1 MKHHKLYTDFVIA
14 QRKTD
19 ATRVHKFEEN
29 IAAISVSEV
38 ATKCGEWLRLKVRV
52 DGLTPAISRDILVK
66 PEVSMQGLH
75 HHILCPALGWK
86 SYSHHYAFRKSRKI
100 EDCCDAT
107 CNHEIWVG
115 PKKGSPNDSMFQP
128 LYIGGCMADDR
139 KIELG
144 QLFALNDNINNDKL
158 LIQWVYDFGDWWSHN
173 IHLSKYD
180 GTVPS
185 GATVAPLIGGEGGG
199 IPEDAGGI
207 LQYCKIMLQLT
218 GKGDVN
224 QERNEGLQT
233 QIDPSSELW
242 WDLFNKEFRRKTN
255 GFHFWA
261 NPLKFDLSQTRAN
274 LHTELRRP
282 KPKNGTVLLGSYTRD
297 ITTGLIFTG
306 NNMSTVAMPRKP
318 TDVCAYCGVTVALK
332 KCSGRLRYCPCKIS
346 FCR

>member
-1 MKHHKLYTDFVIA
+1 MLSRARSAFPGEELDNDDNGRNLMKHHKLYTDFVIA

-38 ATKCGEWLRLKVRV
+38 ATKCGEWLRLRVRV

-75 HHILCPALGWK
+75 HHILCPVLGWK
-86 SYSHHYAFRKSRKI
+86 SYSHHYAFRRSRKI

-144 QLFALNDNINNDKL
+144 QLFALNDNINNDEL
-158 LIQWVYDFGDWWSHN
+158 LIQWVYDFGDWWSHS

-180 GTVPS
+180 GTVPA
-185 GATVAPLIGGEGGG
+185 GATVAHLIGGEGGG

-207 LQYCKIMLQLT
+207 LQYCNNAPTDRSI
-218 GKGDVN
+218 
-224 QERNEGLQT
+224 RN
-233 QIDPSSELW
+233 
-242 WDLFNKEFRRKTN
+242 
-255 GFHFWA
+255 A
-261 NPLKFDLSQTRAN
+261 TRAC
-274 LHTELRRP
+274 
-282 KPKNGTVLLGSYTRD
+282 KPE
-297 ITTGLIFTG
+297 
-306 NNMSTVAMPRKP
+306 
-318 TDVCAYCGVTVALK
+318 
-332 KCSGRLRYCPCKIS
+332 
-346 FCR
+346 